1 MVSRGRKAKSEWL
14 NSRIAVCQNKWKRL
28 SSKRLRDASRILRA
42 ATNHRQIGFASEFRE
57 LKVDIGYDV
66 QV

>member
-1 MVSRGRKAKSEWL
+1 M
-14 NSRIAVCQNKWKRL
+14 CQNKWKRL
-28 SSKRLRDASRILRA
+28 SSKRLRDASRILWA